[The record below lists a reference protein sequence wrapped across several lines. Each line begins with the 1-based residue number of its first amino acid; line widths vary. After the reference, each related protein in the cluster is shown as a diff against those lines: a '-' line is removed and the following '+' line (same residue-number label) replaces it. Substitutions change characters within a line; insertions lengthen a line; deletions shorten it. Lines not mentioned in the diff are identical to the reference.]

1 MYCPNCAA
9 HIDGVKFCRSCGANV
24 SLVSDALSGRLEE
37 ALDQG
42 SRRTRRRNRGKKPPS
57 IEGAVTSIFTGL
69 GFFFVS
75 FAVLRF
81 MPAGRM
87 WWFWMLIPAF
97 ACLGEGIGQYLRLR
111 NEGKNA
117 SLPGY
122 DAPNAVAPAL
132 QQPEPGQLK
141 APTTSELT
149 PPPGSVT
156 EGTTRHLDPAQK
168 ARN

>member
-9 HIDGVKFCRSCGANV
+9 QINGVKFCRSCGANV
-24 SLVSDALSGRLEE
+24 SLVPDALSGRLEE

-42 SRRTRRRNRGKKPPS
+42 SRRGRRRTKKPPS
-57 IEGAVTSIFTGL
+57 IEGAVTSIFSGL
-69 GFFFVS
+69 GFLFVS
-75 FAVLRF
+75 FAVMRF
-81 MPAGRM
+81 MPAGRL

-111 NEGKNA
+111 NEQKNA
-117 SLPGY
+117 LLRGY
-122 DAPNAVAPAL
+122 GMPNVIAPAV
-132 QQPEPGQLK
+132 QHPEPGQLK